1 MEGRLSANFTSS
13 SQGSTDVI
21 SILVGSTLDQVGL
34 LSGEGAEGRVVPLE
48 LRPGGYRGLLSSET
62 HFCQTFKD
70 GNYSLSLLSGCYWHP
85 FYRGA
90 AGIQRCGA
98 GKAG

>member
-13 SQGSTDVI
+13 SQGSTDII
-21 SILVGSTLDQVGL
+21 SILVGSTLDQVGLVGL

-62 HFCQTFKD
+62 HFC
-70 GNYSLSLLSGCYWHP
+70 
-85 FYRGA
+85 
-90 AGIQRCGA
+90 
-98 GKAG
+98 